1 MPNTGRFRRF
11 RKKAKKSSKAP
22 KMSFDKRVLR
32 AIDRQR
38 ELKVATYHAGIS
50 IPNVISGATAPL
62 QVMPAVPQAGNIGA
76 TSAAAQEFYRDGNQ
90 ILLKKIVI
98 RYWFSMKTPVDSLD
112 SKAIIR
118 HMIVRQKDS
127 DAQSIITNGTFKDGQ
142 LLENA
147 TQFIGNI
154 QSLQTPINKAA
165 FAKRMDKR
173 HYMSSPT
180 LNQAQLDVDG
190 DQINAFKMGQKTLT
204 FGEGKRLVFGTGG
217 AADAIN
223 FPYFM
228 LVGSASPTG
237 QLVNGLE
244 FYYTST
250 AYYYDS

>member
-11 RKKAKKSSKAP
+11 RKKARKNSKAP

-38 ELKVATYHAGIS
+38 ELKVATFHAGIS
-50 IPNVISGATAPL
+50 IPNVIAGTAPL
-62 QVMPAVPQAGNIGA
+62 QIMPTIPQSGNTGA
-76 TSAAAQEFYRDGNQ
+76 ASAASQEFYRDGNQ
-90 ILLKKIVI
+90 ILLKKIVV
-98 RYWFSMKTPVDSLD
+98 RYWISMKTPADSAD

-147 TQFIGNI
+147 AQFLGNI

-165 FAKRMDKR
+165 FARRMDKR
-173 HYMSSPT
+173 HYISSPT
-180 LNQAQLDVDG
+180 INQAQLDVDG

-217 AADAIN
+217 EDDAIN

-228 LVGSASPTG
+228 LLGSASPSG
-237 QLVNGLE
+237 QLVSGLE

-250 AYYYDS
+250 AYFYDS

>member
-38 ELKVATYHAGIS
+38 ELKVVTTTHGFS
-50 IPNVISGATAPL
+50 IPNVISNTAPL
-62 QVMPAVPQAGNIGA
+62 PIMPDVPQSGNTGSGS
-76 TSAAAQEFYRDGNQ
+76 SASQEFYRDGNQ
-90 ILLKKIVI
+90 ILLKKVVI
-98 RYWFSMKTPVDSLD
+98 RYWFSMKTPVNSLD

-118 HMIVRQKDS
+118 HMIVRQKDA
-127 DAQSIITNGTFKDGQ
+127 DAQSVILNGTFKDGQ

-147 TQFIGNI
+147 KQFLGNI

-173 HYMSSPT
+173 HYLSSPT
-180 LNQAQLDVDG
+180 INQAQLDVDG

-217 AADAIN
+217 EPQAIN

-250 AYYYDS
+250 AYFYDS

>member
-38 ELKVATYHAGIS
+38 ELKVATLHAGIS
-50 IPNVISGATAPL
+50 IPNVITGPTAPI
-62 QVMPAVPQAGNIGA
+62 QIMPAVPQAGNTGSA
-76 TSAAAQEFYRDGNQ
+76 SAAAQEFYRDGNQ
-90 ILLKKIVI
+90 ILLKKVVI
-98 RYWFSMKTPVDSLD
+98 RYWFTMKTPANAID
-112 SKAIIR
+112 SKAIVR

-127 DAQSIITNGTFKDGQ
+127 DAQSVITNGTFKSGQ

-147 TQFIGNI
+147 TSFIGNI

-173 HYMSSPT
+173 HYISSPT
-180 LNQAQLDVDG
+180 INQAQLDVDG

-217 AADAIN
+217 APDAIN

-228 LVGSASPTG
+228 LVGAASPSG
-237 QLVNGLE
+237 QLVTGLE
-244 FYYTST
+244 FYYTAT